1 MADFPRREV
10 LRDTFGD
17 LAAHYHRVR
26 PRYPETLF
34 DDLVTL
40 TGLAAPAR
48 LLEIGPGTGIAT
60 LELAARGFRV
70 VGVELSTEMARTA
83 RHNLAAW
90 DTVEIVTGPF
100 EAFMADEPFHAALA
114 FTAFHWIEPEAR
126 YARLARLLRSG
137 GLLVVADSR
146 LTAREDADSFF
157 HEADADYVSVLGER
171 ASTPGAPA
179 LVSLRDEIEE
189 SGLFEHLATRNYL
202 WHVTYAAP
210 AYLELLGSFPWY
222 ATLEPADREELY
234 ARLQRR
240 IEARGTITA
249 TFEAVLDVARLS

>member
-1 MADFPRREV
+1 
-10 LRDTFGD
+10 
-17 LAAHYHRVR
+17 
-26 PRYPETLF
+26 
-34 DDLVTL
+34 
-40 TGLAAPAR
+40 
-48 LLEIGPGTGIAT
+48 
-60 LELAARGFRV
+60 
-70 VGVELSTEMARTA
+70 MARTA

-90 DTVEIVTGPF
+90 DTVEIVTGAF
-100 EAFMADEPFHAALA
+100 EAFTTDEPFDATLA

-126 YARLARLLRSG
+126 YDRLARLLRSG

-146 LTAREDADSFF
+146 MTGGEDADSFF
-157 HEADADYVSVLGER
+157 HESGADYVSVLGER
-171 ASTPGAPA
+171 ASAPGAPD
-179 LVSLRDEIEE
+179 LVSLCGEIDE
-189 SGLFEHLATRNYL
+189 SGVFEHLATRNYL

-210 AYLELLGSFPWY
+210 AYLELLDSFPWH